1 MSPGMSTAEL
11 PCHTQPHTEIAL
23 GSESGMEHVTET
35 PFEPQYIPTKSLYND
50 LNSDRK
56 EIRVLEVDP
65 GAGDDI
71 VTCTLK
77 HISPLDDPV
86 PFYETIS
93 YCWGSPGR
101 KTLLKLNGSMTLV
114 PSTSEAAV
122 RRMRFGDKPRV
133 LWIDAICINQSSLSE
148 RSDQVAL
155 MSTIY
160 SRASQNLVYLGEDNT
175 AVAERA
181 IENVRLVY
189 TEMRIATNNFES
201 LLEILYDQASE
212 MRVVSNEDIRVDVDF
227 AALESL
233 FSLAW
238 FT

>member
-1 MSPGMSTAEL
+1 
-11 PCHTQPHTEIAL
+11 
-23 GSESGMEHVTET
+23 
-35 PFEPQYIPTKSLYND
+35 
-50 LNSDRK
+50 
-56 EIRVLEVDP
+56 
-65 GAGDDI
+65 
-71 VTCTLK
+71 
-77 HISPLDDPV
+77 
-86 PFYETIS
+86 
-93 YCWGSPGR
+93 
-101 KTLLKLNGSMTLV
+101 MTLV
-114 PSTSEAAV
+114 PSTPEAAV